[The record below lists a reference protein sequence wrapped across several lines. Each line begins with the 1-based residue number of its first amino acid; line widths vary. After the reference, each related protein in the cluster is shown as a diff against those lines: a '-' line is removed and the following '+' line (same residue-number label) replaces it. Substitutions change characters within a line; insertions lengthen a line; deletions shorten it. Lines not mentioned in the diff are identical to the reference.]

1 MIFIFNI
8 FKTFFTKKKLVYS
21 AFGNED
27 YFRIVARLK
36 EHGVKYS
43 VKSNIDL
50 SHRRNVINSRF
61 KQYDFYV
68 REDDVHKANEAI
80 HRKD

>member
-1 MIFIFNI
+1 MFLFNI
-8 FKTFFTKKKLVYS
+8 FKTFFSKKKLIYS

-36 EHGVKYS
+36 EQGVKYS

-50 SHRRNVINSRF
+50 SHRRNMVNSRYA
-61 KQYDFYV
+61 QYDFYV
-68 REDDVHKANEAI
+68 KEEDENKAIEAI